1 MVAHSVRCIVK
12 AFHPRGLCGTFP
24 MVHGRFIP
32 AKSVATYP
40 WWHILQCILG
50 CIFFAVHP
58 WGSTSSRQYILV
70 VQFPQYVLHCTIL
83 CGTSSMARYLRC
95 ICGVTHHIG
104 GVPIA
109 CEAFSYNASGC
120 KPWGENLLS
129 LRCVLH
135 SGSRLC
141 TLASAQSALLI
152 GSWAT

>member
-1 MVAHSVRCIVK
+1 MRCIVK

-24 MVHGRFIP
+24 MDHGRFIP
-32 AKSVATYP
+32 AKSVATHP

-50 CIFFAVHP
+50 GIFFAVHP

-70 VQFPQYVLHCTIL
+70 AQFPRYVPHSTVL

-95 ICGVTHHIG
+95 ICVVEHHIG
-104 GVPIA
+104 RIPIA
-109 CEAFSYNASGC
+109 CGAFSYNASGC
-120 KPWGENLLS
+120 KPWGESLLS
-129 LRCVLH
+129 FRCVLH